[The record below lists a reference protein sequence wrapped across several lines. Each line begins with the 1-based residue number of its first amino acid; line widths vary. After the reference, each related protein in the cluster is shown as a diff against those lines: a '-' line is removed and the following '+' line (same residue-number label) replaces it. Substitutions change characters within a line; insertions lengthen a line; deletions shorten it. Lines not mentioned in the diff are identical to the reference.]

1 MKGIVDRFEGELV
14 VVEIDGVTKDYS
26 IEMFPKDI
34 EVGDVVR
41 IEGNLAVIEK
51 EQTKKLRNEIEKLM
65 ADVWED

>member
-14 VVEIDGVTKDYS
+14 VVEIDGVTKDYP

-41 IEGNLAVIEK
+41 IEGKLAVIEK
-51 EQTKKLRNEIEKLM
+51 EQTKKLRKEIEKLM

>member
-14 VVEIDGVTKDYS
+14 VVEIDGVTKDYP

-41 IEGNLAVIEK
+41 IEGELAVIEK
-51 EQTKKLRNEIEKLM
+51 EQTKKLRKEIEKLM

>member
-14 VVEIDGVTKDYS
+14 VVEIDGVTKDYP

-51 EQTKKLRNEIEKLM
+51 EQTKKLRKEIEKLM

>member
-14 VVEIDGVTKDYS
+14 VVEIDGVTKDYP
-26 IEMFPKDI
+26 IEMFPKEI

-41 IEGNLAVIEK
+41 IEGNLAIIEK
-51 EQTKKLRNEIEKLM
+51 EQTKKLRKEIEKLM